1 MVAIA
6 SAATPRPS
14 GAIAAA
20 CARPPNIA
28 PASAS
33 TRAAIND
40 AITFFIGFFP
50 VGLQE
55 PTQPSNTN
63 VDCKFQMAG
72 HIAHKVGF
80 PTCMCAATAAAS
92 SISELGQ

>member
-1 MVAIA
+1 M
-6 SAATPRPS
+6 
-14 GAIAAA
+14 
-20 CARPPNIA
+20 
-28 PASAS
+28 SAS

-55 PTQPSNTN
+55 PTQPNNTN

-72 HIAHKVGF
+72 RVAHKGRLADLRRVL
-80 PTCMCAATAAAS
+80 PWRAAAS
-92 SISELGQ
+92 QGPIWRAIGAGPRHVRFIPKADIGPRNL